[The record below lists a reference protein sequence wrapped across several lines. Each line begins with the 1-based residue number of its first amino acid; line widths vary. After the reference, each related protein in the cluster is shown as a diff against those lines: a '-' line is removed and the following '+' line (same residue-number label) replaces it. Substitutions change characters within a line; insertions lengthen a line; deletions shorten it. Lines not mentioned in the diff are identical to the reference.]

1 MKYGNAIVVFDSYR
15 VKSTKD
21 MTYQRLIKGQTG
33 AMVTFTENMHLT

>member
-21 MTYQRLIKGQTG
+21 MTYQRLTKGQTG